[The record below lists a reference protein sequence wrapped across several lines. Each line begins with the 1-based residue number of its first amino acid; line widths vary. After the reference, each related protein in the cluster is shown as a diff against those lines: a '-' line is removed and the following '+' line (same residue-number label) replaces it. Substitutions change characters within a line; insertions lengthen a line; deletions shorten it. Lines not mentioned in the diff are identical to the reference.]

1 MSISPELCRTRAGM
15 TLLEVVLAMAVMAM
29 LAATVF
35 LMVETTMRATVIIQ
49 ESWTRQQ
56 QIDRLTYLC
65 RHTLRNLPRSATITG
80 GVEDVDGKE
89 MPVLTFKNLP
99 GLEVFG
105 STGQAEEEIPL
116 MGIPR
121 LGGGY
126 PLAVRILTPPP
137 EGGLDE
143 PAEDYITLVQ
153 DLAVLEWRFF
163 QTGDEEW
170 RYEWTDEQNR
180 PSLIQL
186 VLMAIEETRT
196 NRATF
201 WIPIRQAVF
210 QESESMPSGGS
221 QNPPKTDRPDTP
233 TTPPG
238 TQQPR
243 QGNQGPP
250 PGR

>member
-1 MSISPELCRTRAGM
+1 M

-80 GVEDVDGKE
+80 GIEDVDGKE

-105 STGQAEEEIPL
+105 STGLPEEEIAL

-126 PLAVRILTPPP
+126 HLAVRILTPPP
-137 EGGLDE
+137 DGGLDE
-143 PAEDYITLVQ
+143 PIEDYITLVQ
-153 DLAVLEWRFF
+153 DLAALEWRFF

-210 QESESMPSGGS
+210 QESNQSAPSGGGPS
-221 QNPPKTDRPDTP
+221 QGPSPDSP
-233 TTPPG
+233 TTQPGRPGTPAASPG
-238 TQQPR
+238 TQAPR
-243 QGNQGPP
+243 PGGGGPA
-250 PGR
+250 PGP

>member
-1 MSISPELCRTRAGM
+1 MPPGTARRHTRAGM
-15 TLLEVVLAMAVMAM
+15 TLLEVVLALSVLAM
-29 LAATVF
+29 LAATIF

-65 RHTLRNLPRSATITG
+65 RHTLRNLPRSATIAG
-80 GVEDVDGKE
+80 GFEDVDGRE

-105 STGQAEEEIPL
+105 STGQADEELSL

-126 PLAVRILTPPP
+126 HLAVRIVTPPP

-143 PAEDYITLVQ
+143 PIEDFITLVQ

-196 NRATF
+196 NHATF
-201 WIPIRQAVF
+201 WIPIRTAVF
-210 QESESMPSGGS
+210 QDSSGSVPSGGGSAPGAPAQPTPGS
-221 QNPPKTDRPDTP
+221 QTPGPGGARPGAS
-233 TTPPG
+233 PG
-238 TQQPR
+238 GSR
-243 QGNQGPP
+243 
-250 PGR
+250 

>member
-1 MSISPELCRTRAGM
+1 M
-15 TLLEVVLAMAVMAM
+15 TLLEVILALAVLAM

-65 RHTLRNLPRSATITG
+65 RHTFRNLPRSATITG

-105 STGQAEEEIPL
+105 SSGQNEEEISL

-126 PLAVRILTPPP
+126 HLAVRILTPPP
-137 EGGLDE
+137 EGRLDE
-143 PAEDYITLVQ
+143 PTEDYITLIQ

-170 RYEWTDEQNR
+170 RYEWTDEQSR

-186 VLMAIEETRT
+186 VLMAIEESRT

-201 WIPIRQAVF
+201 WIPVRQAVF
-210 QESESMPSGGS
+210 QESDQSAPSGGS
-221 QNPPKTDRPDTP
+221 PNSPQNPNPSQPNRPGGGSGTP
-233 TTPPG
+233 QTPNPG
-238 TQQPR
+238 GR
-243 QGNQGPP
+243 GPIP
-250 PGR
+250 

>member
-1 MSISPELCRTRAGM
+1 M
-15 TLLEVVLAMAVMAM
+15 TLLEVVLALAVLAM
-29 LAATVF
+29 LAATIF

-49 ESWTRQQ
+49 ENWTRQQ
-56 QIDRLTYLC
+56 QVDRLTYLC

-80 GVEDVDGKE
+80 GIEQVDGKE

-105 STGQAEEEIPL
+105 TSGLPDEEISL
-116 MGIPR
+116 MGTPR

-126 PLAVRILTPPP
+126 HLAVRILTPPP
-137 EGGLDE
+137 EQRLD
-143 PAEDYITLVQ
+143 PPTEDYITLIQ
-153 DLAVLEWRFF
+153 DLSVLEWRFF

-186 VLMAIEETRT
+186 VLMAIEESRT

-210 QESESMPSGGS
+210 QESGGSVPSGGS
-221 QNPPKTDRPDTP
+221 PNPPQETP
-233 TTPPG
+233 GPNPPA
-238 TQQPR
+238 QP
-243 QGNQGPP
+243 GQGPG
-250 PGR
+250 GRMP